1 MIIKESRL
9 RSEIRKMLLAE
20 SIKDRHGY
28 AVNSISDVKWS
39 SRKIDIPKDLN
50 PFIGSSK
57 AFESWYND
65 GEMTNTFRVSK
76 NVGMPD
82 EKSFLIKNDIFFPVG
97 SFVIIPELWSKGLEK
112 VVYQVAPPGI
122 YQLSA
127 EQVPGKEKND
137 SVPVVAIKDPAN
149 PGMPAQER
157 IGIAFLRK
165 VGGPKAA
172 DLASASNEANAYMST
187 YKGHNEDA
195 PGADVSQSAAR
206 SSVRRRPGES
216 TPRPPVR
223 PRDVTLSPEERAKL
237 LGISENKL
245 RLIIREALL
254 REANWAN
261 DVDQLLQHLDNVL
274 TGLDIAT
281 GVATLSPAFVP
292 AATANRIITWTA
304 AATDLAQ
311 VFTSLLKDPPDYE
324 AAWVNGFSAII
335 SVFVDHAIARAITAG
350 ALPAAREAWKRK
362 ELIVTLSNAAVDWWV
377 SRGSIKPADGA
388 KLREAIKQ
396 NPEPDVG
403 ESDGSLEPDFGESEQ
418 PPNLSTTQPKPP
430 QAPPKTSNPSTTQ
443 PKPPQAPPK
452 TPNQSPSQSG
462 SAFPDCPVSQRF
474 AFEYTGWG
482 GSIKDMGRKPPA
494 TVTVDL
500 NIGSVLGDTGWKIKS
515 VKTDDEGRPTQVK
528 IIFTDGRCLTVL
540 PLNSPE

>member
-65 GEMTNTFRVSK
+65 GEMTSTFRVSK

-112 VVYQVAPPGI
+112 AVYQVAPPGI

-137 SVPVVAIKDPAN
+137 SVPVVAIRDPAK
-149 PGMPAQER
+149 PGMPGIEN

-165 VGGPKAA
+165 VGGPKA
-172 DLASASNEANAYMST
+172 DLASASNAANDYMLD

-216 TPRPPVR
+216 TPRPPAR

-261 DVDQLLQHLDNVL
+261 DVDSFLEWADTALTALDV
-274 TGLDIAT
+274 
-281 GVATLSPAFVP
+281 
-292 AATANRIITWTA
+292 A
-304 AATDLAQ
+304 AAVGAMSIVFTPEALAAQQTISKVGAAVDLAQ
-311 VFTSLLKDPPDYE
+311 VFTSLAKDPPNYE
-324 AAWVNGFSAII
+324 AAVVNGISAVV
-335 SVFVDHAIARAITAG
+335 SFFVDKALARAISGGVRVVVTAAQRR
-350 ALPAAREAWKRK
+350 AL
-362 ELIVTLSNAAVDWWV
+362 IITLSNAAVDWWV
-377 SRGSIKPADGA
+377 SREKITHTDAA
-388 KLREAIKQ
+388 KLKEVIKQ

-403 ESDGSLEPDFGESEQ
+403 ESDGSLEPDVGESDGS
-418 PPNLSTTQPKPP
+418 PDPVLPTLPKPP
-430 QAPPKTSNPSTTQ
+430 SQPRTPS
-443 PKPPQAPPK
+443 PRLR
-452 TPNQSPSQSG
+452 SPASG
-462 SAFPDCPVSQRF
+462 CPVSERF
-474 AFEYTGWG
+474 AFKYDGWS
-482 GSIKDMGRKPPA
+482 GSIQDMQSGA

-500 NIGSVLGDTGWKIKS
+500 KTGTLLGDTGWKIES
-515 VKTDDEGRPTQVK
+515 VKSDQEGRPTRVK
-528 IIFTDGRCLTVL
+528 IIFTDGKCLTVL
-540 PLNSPE
+540 PLNSFE

>member
-28 AVNSISDVKWS
+28 AVNSIGDVKWS

-65 GEMTNTFRVSK
+65 GEMTSTFRVSK

-137 SVPVVAIKDPAN
+137 SVPVVAIRDPAK
-149 PGMPAQER
+149 PGMPGIEN

-165 VGGPKAA
+165 VGGPKA
-172 DLASASNEANAYMST
+172 DLASASNAANDYMLD

-206 SSVRRRPGES
+206 ASVRRRPGES
-216 TPRPPVR
+216 TPRPPAR

-245 RLIIREALL
+245 RRIIREALL

-261 DVDQLLQHLDNVL
+261 DADQLLQYLDNVL

-281 GVATLSPAFVP
+281 GVASLTPAVVPAF
-292 AATANRIITWTA
+292 AANRTINIVSA
-304 AATDLAQ
+304 AVDLAQ
-311 VFTSLLKDPPDYE
+311 VFTSLAKDPPDYE

-335 SVFVDHAIARAITAG
+335 SVLVSHAVSRAITSG
-350 ALPAAREAWKRK
+350 ALPAAQQAWKRR
-362 ELIVTLSNAAVDWWV
+362 ELIVTLATTAVDWWV
-377 SRGSIKPADGA
+377 SREKITPTDAA
-388 KLREAIKQ
+388 KLKEVIKQ

-403 ESDGSLEPDFGESEQ
+403 ESDGSLEPDVGESDGS
-418 PPNLSTTQPKPP
+418 PDPVLPTLPKPP
-430 QAPPKTSNPSTTQ
+430 SQPRTPS
-443 PKPPQAPPK
+443 PRLS
-452 TPNQSPSQSG
+452 SPAS
-462 SAFPDCPVSQRF
+462 DCPVSQRF
-474 AFEYTGWG
+474 AFEYTGWS

-494 TVTVDL
+494 NVTVDL
-500 NIGSVLGDTGWKIKS
+500 NVGSKLGDTGWKIES
-515 VKTDDEGRPTQVK
+515 VKSDQEGRPTRVK
-528 IIFTDGRCLTVL
+528 IIFTDGKCLTVL
-540 PLNSPE
+540 PLNSFE